1 MGEEPNMTTF
11 AIDYHGTFSS
21 DPELFRLL
29 VARIQQAGHTCVL
42 VTGIGDGDR
51 YAVEVRSEV
60 RGLMPIVFANG
71 AWKEEAAK
79 LAGFAVDI
87 WIDDHPEGIRRQ
99 TPEFI
104 RSRGDYTKELLEKK

>member
-1 MGEEPNMTTF
+1 MGEESKMTTF

-51 YAVEVRSEV
+51 YAAEVRSEV

-87 WIDDHPEGIRRQ
+87 WIDDRPEGIRKPTQ
-99 TPEFI
+99 GFI
-104 RSRGDYTKELLEKK
+104 EARDRYTKEAP

>member
-1 MGEEPNMTTF
+1 MSTF
-11 AIDYHGTFSS
+11 AFDYHETFTVDLDGMRSVVK
-21 DPELFRLL
+21 LL
-29 VARIQQAGHTCVL
+29 QSRGHTCVL
-42 VTGIGDGDR
+42 VTGISSDT
-51 YAVEVRSEV
+51 AWSAEVR
-60 RGLMPIVFANG
+60 RQIGDTMPIVFANG